1 MHTQMEV
8 YQVRWIG
15 KRVLLDGA
23 RETLVLLRV
32 IVLQRDLQ
40 FNSLCELPLLLLR
53 VLKHGSDCLGQGVP
67 V

>member
-8 YQVRWIG
+8 YQVRWID

-40 FNSLCELPLLLLR
+40 FYSLCELPLLLL
-53 VLKHGSDCLGQGVP
+53 
-67 V
+67 